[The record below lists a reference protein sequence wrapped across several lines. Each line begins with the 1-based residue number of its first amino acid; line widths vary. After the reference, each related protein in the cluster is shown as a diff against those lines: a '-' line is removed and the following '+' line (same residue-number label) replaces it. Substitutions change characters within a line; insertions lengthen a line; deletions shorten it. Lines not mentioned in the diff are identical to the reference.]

1 MNASE
6 LMQEIYNIAK
16 RLGDTR
22 IFNNA
27 FSFNN
32 SEMQLLR
39 EIVMEAGK
47 GKKIISSRLAER
59 LGITRSAI
67 SQMVN
72 KLESKNVV
80 RRVADDKDRKIAYIE
95 LSDTAKEIYDGMK
108 SKANLILAEV
118 VEKMGEDKVAEFV
131 KDANEFVSAFEQAI
145 AHYSA
150 EKGLFADKIK

>member
-1 MNASE
+1 MNANE

-72 KLESKNVV
+72 KLE
-80 RRVADDKDRKIAYIE
+80 
-95 LSDTAKEIYDGMK
+95 
-108 SKANLILAEV
+108 
-118 VEKMGEDKVAEFV
+118 
-131 KDANEFVSAFEQAI
+131 
-145 AHYSA
+145 
-150 EKGLFADKIK
+150 